1 MMHFLKN
8 FNRAMRSTCLWR
20 TVKRKN
26 VSLSVGFAPMFLAG
40 LLSMSGAVFG
50 FQTNLSQPPMPQATS
65 SVQQTK
71 ALDANAQQKEISESR
86 IVELRAFAKTHHGEI
101 MPLLD
106 FLEKNRP
113 KKFNKVMASLDRN
126 VSNLERL
133 QKKSSEAYQRGLA
146 AWINLSRVKLYAA
159 QFKVAADDGEAAE
172 LRKKIRR
179 LIEENIDARI
189 SQLERDLV
197 HSKEK
202 TKRLQ
207 KSADELKAKRDATIE
222 KKVANATKRA
232 PNMNKGGKK
241 ARAADKAGS
250 KKSSEAEPAAKPKAN
265 QKK

>member
-1 MMHFLKN
+1 MMHFFKK
-8 FNRAMRSTCLWR
+8 FNLAMRSTGLWR

-71 ALDANAQQKEISESR
+71 ALDANAQQ
-86 IVELRAFAKTHHGEI
+86 
-101 MPLLD
+101 LLD

-232 PNMNKGGKK
+232 PNMNKGRNK

-250 KKSSEAEPAAKPKAN
+250 KKPSEAEPAAKPKAN